1 TSTAAP
7 APAESKPPTAKNP
20 PSDARRPP
28 PPVPASASLPEQ
40 LMNPAATF
48 ALGCRSN
55 HPRAQQDGE
64 PASHAPSV
72 PRIRNSDGTPD
83 HYPITRP
90 VHRKRASQSVVQGDS
105 HGQGRQRKWR
115 SDSQVRG

>member
-28 PPVPASASLPEQ
+28 PPVPASASLPEK
-40 LMNPAATF
+40 LMNPAATS
-48 ALGCRSN
+48 ALGCRTT

-72 PRIRNSDGTPD
+72 PRIRNSHGTPD
-83 HYPITRP
+83 HYRLNCEEPHYPRSEEHT
-90 VHRKRASQSVVQGDS
+90 SELQS
-105 HGQGRQRKWR
+105 RE
-115 SDSQVRG
+115 